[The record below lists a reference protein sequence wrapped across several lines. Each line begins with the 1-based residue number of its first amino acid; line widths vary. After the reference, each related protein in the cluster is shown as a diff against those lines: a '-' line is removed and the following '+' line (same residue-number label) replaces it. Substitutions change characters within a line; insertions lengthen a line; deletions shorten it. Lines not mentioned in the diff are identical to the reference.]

1 MDISEISSFVQHT
14 AIDSGVKFTLNG
26 EPVTPKDLGD
36 PNALLP
42 LVVVS
47 ANHINAEISG
57 IRSSHLDFIER
68 AEPESHLLGW
78 KLKQLPHI
86 VDGAMLLMIN
96 HAIRTTLAQP
106 PAPFL
111 QNPFLPGAYEP
122 ASESELRPH
131 LEAFGF
137 MEKAPTRQLLPSEAT
152 APSY

>member
-1 MDISEISSFVQHT
+1 MDISKLSSFVQQT

-68 AEPESHLLGW
+68 AEPDSHLLGW
-78 KLKQLPHI
+78 KLKQLPRI

-96 HAIRTTLAQP
+96 HAIRSTLAQ
-106 PAPFL
+106 APQPSL
-111 QNPFLPGAYEP
+111 YNPFLPVAYTPEQK
-122 ASESELRPH
+122 SELRPH
-131 LEAFGF
+131 LESLGL
-137 MEKAPTRQLLPSEAT
+137 MEKAPAKQLLTSELT
-152 APSY
+152 EPGY